1 MGDLVGMVAVVIGGA
16 QRQRA
21 APRHVN
27 SALVP
32 GDIQLSDA
40 LLTLTPTGWVCELD
54 EVAVSPPFDYSKAA
68 GYITGGDISI
78 AAALSISTHLLTKA

>member
-1 MGDLVGMVAVVIGGA
+1 MGDSVGMVAVVIGGA

-40 LLTLTPTGWVCELD
+40 LLTLTRTGWVCEQ
-54 EVAVSPPFDYSKAA
+54 SPCRHLSTTARRPVTLTAEIFQLRRPCRFRR
-68 GYITGGDISI
+68 IS
-78 AAALSISTHLLTKA
+78 